1 MGADSDDMTPRLR
14 TRTGAFARARSGSSW
29 PDAERR
35 PWAPPR
41 LRVLGELRG
50 VTMGPSPGVGESG
63 NPGLFRT

>member
-1 MGADSDDMTPRLR
+1 MTPLSR
-14 TRTGAFARARSGSSW
+14 TPTGASARARHGSVW

-63 NPGLFRT
+63 NPGMFRT